1 MKYPL
6 LAALLMLA
14 FSIQPAHALDQA
26 DAQKIL
32 DTKIRDW
39 MNAPVVINAIHAQN
53 SKYANITQDKINAM
67 DAQWQQG
74 DQAMIDSILNNEL
87 SKYLQDIV
95 INGEGLYSEI
105 FVMDKNGLNVG
116 QSAPTSDFWQG
127 DEAKWQ
133 ETYLKGAGSMNIGEV
148 EFDESSQTYQFQLS
162 LPVLDG
168 EQVIGAITIGL
179 NADLVE
185 EMQQ

>member
-1 MKYPL
+1 
-6 LAALLMLA
+6 
-14 FSIQPAHALDQA
+14 
-26 DAQKIL
+26 
-32 DTKIRDW
+32 
-39 MNAPVVINAIHAQN
+39 
-53 SKYANITQDKINAM
+53 
-67 DAQWQQG
+67 
-74 DQAMIDSILNNEL
+74 MIDAILSNEL
-87 SKYLQDIV
+87 SKYLQDVV
-95 INGEGLYSEI
+95 ISGEGLYSEI
-105 FVMDKNGLNVG
+105 FVMDNNGLNVG

-133 ETYLKGAGSMNIGEV
+133 ETYLKGAGSLNIGEV

-168 EQVIGAITIGL
+168 EQVIGAITVGL